1 MLDYLNAGWDGCR
14 TVEAYPWLPTILLG
28 EIPLGYYGPKQSKL
42 AGHFQ
47 CFLAVLMRNGAGKLL
62 ERISAEDGMGPR
74 RCPARW
80 RKKPCAP
87 CYGAILLV
95 LSGQEHWE
103 VPNAHDIL
111 VLLSTH

>member
-1 MLDYLNAGWDGCR
+1 MLDYLNAGWDGCC

-28 EIPLGYYGPKQSKL
+28 EVLLGSYGPKQSKL

-74 RCPARW
+74 GVLQDGERSPA
-80 RKKPCAP
+80 
-87 CYGAILLV
+87 LLATV
-95 LSGQEHWE
+95 LS
-103 VPNAHDIL
+103 
-111 VLLSTH
+111 S